1 MLTVYQYGDIR
12 RAHRDGMSIRVIAI
26 TFHHSRRK
34 VREILAE
41 GQPRPY
47 TRTRPTP
54 APILGAFHPV
64 IDALLADDEPRNR
77 KNAHRS
83 CLGPGCLPAG

>member
-12 RAHRDGMSIRVIAI
+12 RAYRDGMSIRVIAT

-34 VREILAE
+34 VWEILAE

-47 TRTRPTP
+47 TRTRPAPTP
-54 APILGAFHPV
+54 GIF
-64 IDALLADDEPRNR
+64 
-77 KNAHRS
+77 
-83 CLGPGCLPAG
+83 